1 MSLLS
6 QCEQITTKER
16 FILPESH
23 EIGRRIMCPEY
34 SKSVEEVK
42 TYPLSSKNRLFAL
55 CWSIDGNGHLN
66 STIKPSDTAFRYT
79 CNFTSGDKT
88 QLHTH
93 NYLELAYIVAGEFHQ
108 KILGKDITFQTG
120 ELCLIDK
127 NCLHQD
133 YLYSEPATILFLG
146 IANEMFDEI
155 MDENVTTRGIISFL
169 QSALQKQKDL
179 QQFLHF
185 KPHKDSARSIEPFL
199 SLLLTELSCNDKASF
214 YICKGLLMRI
224 FQILSTEYDFSLS
237 RELQKKMNWIMFEE
251 ITQYIKEHYIDITI
265 QNLVDAFHF
274 QEDYFNRLIK
284 LRTGMTYS
292 EYVQQIRLGRA
303 EQLLVT
309 TNLTIEEISESV
321 GYNNKG
327 YFYKIFQEHY
337 GMTPMKYRKRNSVAR

>member
-1 MSLLS
+1 MSLLT
-6 QCEQITTKER
+6 QCEQITKQEPLR
-16 FILPESH
+16 LPESH

-55 CWSIDGNGHLN
+55 CWNIDGNGHLS
-66 STIKPSDTAFRYT
+66 STIKPSDTAFCYT

-185 KPHKDSARSIEPFL
+185 KPHKDSARSIEPFF

-251 ITQYIKEHYIDITI
+251 ITQFIQKHYSDITI
-265 QNLVDAFHF
+265 QTLVDVFHF

-292 EYVQQIRLGRA
+292 EYVQQIRLTEA
-303 EQLLVT
+303 ERLLKT
-309 TNLTIEEISESV
+309 STYSIEQIAELV
-321 GYNNKG
+321 GYQNKG
-327 YFYKIFQEHY
+327 YFYKIFEKKF
-337 GMTPMKYRKRNSVAR
+337 GLTPSRFRKSNSF